1 MKFQE
6 ERAKIDRVAEKMP
19 DIIFIREL
27 TGTLDL
33 KMLYATKVFVST
45 SLCGEKCATLLSS

>member
-6 ERAKIDRVAEKMP
+6 ERAKIDRGAEKMP

-33 KMLYATKVFVST
+33 KLKSNHLAMNN
-45 SLCGEKCATLLSS
+45 